1 MSARKALET
10 LAVDLAGCHAG
21 YNAYHDRAIAP
32 GQTLSRIRPLF
43 PALGITRVG
52 LLTGLDTIGI
62 PVAFATRPNSHTP
75 GCKKIASSIVSCL
88 LFRPCFTARLPWQS

>member
-62 PVAFATRPNSHTP
+62 PVAFATRPNSHTL
-75 GCKKIASSIVSCL
+75 SV
-88 LFRPCFTARLPWQS
+88 F

>member
-52 LLTGLDTIGI
+52 LLTGL
-62 PVAFATRPNSHTP
+62 
-75 GCKKIASSIVSCL
+75 
-88 LFRPCFTARLPWQS
+88 